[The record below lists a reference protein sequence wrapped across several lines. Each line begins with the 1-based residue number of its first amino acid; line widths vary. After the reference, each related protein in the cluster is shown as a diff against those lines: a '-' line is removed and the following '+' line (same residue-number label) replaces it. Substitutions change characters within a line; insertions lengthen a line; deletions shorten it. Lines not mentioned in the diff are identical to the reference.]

1 MDDVDQIAPSP
12 ELIVNPDLTEM
23 QQRHE
28 SDSND
33 DIDAMDVA
41 LLFNRVGSELTKI
54 DKQGVGSGMKKVMK
68 LDADVVFKGVDLSSS
83 KRQHPVQT
91 RTAQP
96 IATNTQ
102 HSPRVPP
109 PPPPMVMNVD
119 SDMTERVNL
128 LEKSIKR
135 LESGNRA
142 YQKIKK
148 IKHGASYSVSSNSLK
163 GVVKSADVL
172 LEYVMCEVSKGVK
185 SITIK
190 LNED

>member
-1 MDDVDQIAPSP
+1 MDDVDQIAPTP
-12 ELIVNPDLTEM
+12 ELIVNPDLIEM

-28 SDSND
+28 SNSND

-68 LDADVVFKGVDLSSS
+68 LDPNEVFKGVDLSSS
-83 KRQHPVQT
+83 KHQHPVQT
-91 RTAQP
+91 QTAQP
-96 IATNTQ
+96 TATNTQ
-102 HSPRVPP
+102 RSPRVPP

-119 SDMTERVNL
+119 SDMTDRINL

-163 GVVKSADVL
+163 GVVRSADVL

-185 SITIK
+185 SITIMFK
-190 LNED
+190 LS